1 MHYCSSVSF
10 ALYILINKI
19 KQYFWLL
26 FQYFLLKEYTVQ
38 LLSLYLV
45 LRVQNCLS
53 KAHSW
58 LPRPAL
64 HLVCTGYD
72 SALGCCLGQ
81 PALRTVLGDDLCQ
94 DARSRREEVYGDSW
108 CHRCHVNR
116 RRRLR
121 AGHPGFCLGCHGLD
135 AVLLHCQPL
144 LLPRHRPLLPR

>member
-58 LPRPAL
+58 LPRP
-64 HLVCTGYD
+64 T
-72 SALGCCLGQ
+72 SCLYNN
-81 PALRTVLGDDLCQ
+81 CN
-94 DARSRREEVYGDSW
+94 S
-108 CHRCHVNR
+108 
-116 RRRLR
+116 
-121 AGHPGFCLGCHGLD
+121 
-135 AVLLHCQPL
+135 LLSFYPSY
-144 LLPRHRPLLPR
+144 